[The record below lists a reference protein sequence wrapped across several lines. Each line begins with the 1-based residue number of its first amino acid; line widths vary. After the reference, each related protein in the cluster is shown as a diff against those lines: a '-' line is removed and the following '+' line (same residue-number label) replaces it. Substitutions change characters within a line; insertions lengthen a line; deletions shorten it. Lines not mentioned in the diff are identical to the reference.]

1 MRIDNREL
9 RIPNKRSGI
18 SNRELEALS
27 PRPLYLR
34 AMISR
39 ATIDKIYQTAIIEE
53 VIGDFVNLKKSGSA
67 WKGLSPFANE
77 KTPSFFVVPAKGI
90 YKDFSSGKGGNVI
103 DFLME
108 HEKLSYP
115 EALRWLAA
123 KYNIEIEEE
132 QQTEEQQQEK
142 SERENLSIV
151 TEFAAKYFQEQLFE
165 SEEGQAIGL
174 SYFQERGFRND
185 IIRKFQLGYSPDKWD
200 ALAKAATEAG
210 YNLQY
215 LVKTGLLREREGGGM
230 FDFFKGRVMFPI
242 HNISGKVIA
251 FGGRTLKSDKTVA
264 KYFNSPESE
273 LYIKSNVLFG
283 LHLAKNSIVKNDVC
297 YLVEG
302 YTDVISM
309 HQAGIENVVAS
320 SGTSLTEGQIR
331 LVKRYT
337 PNITILYDGDSAGI
351 KASFRGIDMILRE
364 GMNVKVVLFPDG
376 DDPDSF
382 ARKNSSEEI
391 QSFIQENAKDFITFK
406 TQLLLEDAGTDPVKR
421 AGLIRSIVESVALIP
436 DAITRSVYIQEC
448 SRILNIQEQVLLSEL
463 NKAIIKS
470 AKKDKDEGLPL
481 PILDEVPH
489 TGIPDVG
496 QAIEEFTLIH
506 QERDFIRLLLS
517 YGERPIEVVIK
528 NELNEFEHIP
538 ISLAEY
544 LIGSLQQDEM
554 TLDSEVYRKI
564 LLEYI
569 EFIGRD
575 EFPEVKNFAL
585 HQDQTI
591 SNETSQVLTS
601 QHMLSDNWKN
611 RHNVHPETEDTQLRK
626 AAKDC
631 IFRLKQRKV
640 LKMIDEVEKE
650 IEITSDEE
658 KLDALIREKMLLDIA
673 KTQIS
678 RYFGSVII

>member
-1 MRIDNREL
+1 
-9 RIPNKRSGI
+9 
-18 SNRELEALS
+18 
-27 PRPLYLR
+27 
-34 AMISR
+34 MISR

>member
-1 MRIDNREL
+1 
-9 RIPNKRSGI
+9 
-18 SNRELEALS
+18 
-27 PRPLYLR
+27 
-34 AMISR
+34 
-39 ATIDKIYQTAIIEE
+39 
-53 VIGDFVNLKKSGSA
+53 
-67 WKGLSPFANE
+67 
-77 KTPSFFVVPAKGI
+77 
-90 YKDFSSGKGGNVI
+90 
-103 DFLME
+103 
-108 HEKLSYP
+108 
-115 EALRWLAA
+115 
-123 KYNIEIEEE
+123 
-132 QQTEEQQQEK
+132 
-142 SERENLSIV
+142 
-151 TEFAAKYFQEQLFE
+151 
-165 SEEGQAIGL
+165 
-174 SYFQERGFRND
+174 
-185 IIRKFQLGYSPDKWD
+185 
-200 ALAKAATEAG
+200 
-210 YNLQY
+210 
-215 LVKTGLLREREGGGM
+215 
-230 FDFFKGRVMFPI
+230 
-242 HNISGKVIA
+242 
-251 FGGRTLKSDKTVA
+251 
-264 KYFNSPESE
+264 
-273 LYIKSNVLFG
+273 
-283 LHLAKNSIVKNDVC
+283 
-297 YLVEG
+297 
-302 YTDVISM
+302 M

>member
-1 MRIDNREL
+1 
-9 RIPNKRSGI
+9 
-18 SNRELEALS
+18 
-27 PRPLYLR
+27 
-34 AMISR
+34 MISR

-544 LIGSLQQDEM
+544 LVGSLQQDEM

>member
-1 MRIDNREL
+1 
-9 RIPNKRSGI
+9 
-18 SNRELEALS
+18 
-27 PRPLYLR
+27 
-34 AMISR
+34 MISR

-351 KASFRGIDMILRE
+351 KASFRGIDMILKE

-382 ARKNSSEEI
+382 ARKHSSEEI
-391 QSFIQENAKDFITFK
+391 QAFIQENAKDFITFK
-406 TQLLLEDAGTDPVKR
+406 TQLLLEDAGSDPVKR

-489 TGIPDVG
+489 TGIPDAE
-496 QAIEEFTLIH
+496 QTIEEFTLIH

-517 YGERPIEVVIK
+517 YGERPIEVVIM
-528 NELNEFEHIP
+528 NELNEPERIP

-585 HQDQTI
+585 HQDQMI

-601 QHMLSDNWKN
+601 QHSLSENWSI
-611 RHNVHPETEDTQLRK
+611 RHNVFPETEDMQLRK

-631 IFRLKQRKV
+631 IFRLKQRRV

-650 IEITSDEE
+650 IETTSDEE
-658 KLDALIREKMLLDIA
+658 KLDALLREKMLLDIA
-673 KTQIS
+673 KAEIS